1 MHTVVETP
9 TYLAAAEA
17 LFSEAERAEI
27 VTMVAADPECGM
39 SWPEPE
45 DFGRFVLLVRGEGK
59 APERGSY
66 TFTAMTSFRFS

>member
-27 VTMVAADPECGM
+27 VTMVAADPECGDVM
-39 SWPEPE
+39 AGTGG
-45 DFGRFVLLVRGEGK
+45 FRKVRFARQGEREKRRSAGHIHL
-59 APERGSY
+59 PQ
-66 TFTAMTSFRFS
+66 